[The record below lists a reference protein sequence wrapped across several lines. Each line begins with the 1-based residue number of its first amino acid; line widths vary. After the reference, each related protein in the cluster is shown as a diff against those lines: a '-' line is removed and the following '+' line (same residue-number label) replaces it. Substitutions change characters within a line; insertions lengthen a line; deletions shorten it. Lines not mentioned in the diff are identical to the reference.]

1 MPNSTFLPLLICLI
15 ALFPP
20 QRCAPSADLVTQN
33 ITHLPYTHKWYSG
46 YLDFSRSRYHYVF
59 FDSQYDPDND
69 PLILWLN
76 GGPGCSSL
84 LGMTYENG
92 PFVFETNTSILKLN
106 EYSWNKK
113 ANVLYIE
120 SPGGVG
126 FSKGERKV
134 YDDGN
139 TAEDNLQAVLAFF
152 KKFPEMR
159 KNDFYITGESYSGIY
174 VPYLAYEIIKY
185 NKLPSSR
192 ETKINLK
199 GTMVGNACTHPK

>member
-1 MPNSTFLPLLICLI
+1 M
-15 ALFPP
+15 
-20 QRCAPSADLVTQN
+20 
-33 ITHLPYTHKWYSG
+33 
-46 YLDFSRSRYHYVF
+46 
-59 FDSQYDPDND
+59 
-69 PLILWLN
+69 
-76 GGPGCSSL
+76 
-84 LGMTYENG
+84 
-92 PFVFETNTSILKLN
+92 FETNTSILKLN

-113 ANVLYIE
+113 ANLLYIE

-126 FSKGERKV
+126 FSRGERTV

-139 TAEDNLQAVLAFF
+139 TAEDNLQAMLAFF
-152 KKFPEMR
+152 KKFPELR

-199 GTMVGNACTHPK
+199 GTMVGNACTHPR